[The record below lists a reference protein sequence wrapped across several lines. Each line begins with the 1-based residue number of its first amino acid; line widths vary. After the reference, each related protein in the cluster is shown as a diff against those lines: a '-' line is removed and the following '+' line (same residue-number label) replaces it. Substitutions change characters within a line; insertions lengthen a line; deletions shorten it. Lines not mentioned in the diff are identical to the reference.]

1 MQINL
6 KRLKNRL
13 AESDFPDVRRTNGK
27 PYTTRLKTK
36 PQTLPKQDFKHT
48 KNTI

>member
-13 AESDFPDVRRTNGK
+13 AESDFPMCAERTENI
-27 PYTTRLKTK
+27 YHRLKTK
-36 PQTLPKQDFKHT
+36 LQTPPKQDFKHT

>member
-13 AESDFPDVRRTNGK
+13 AESDFPMCAERTET
-27 PYTTRLKTK
+27 YTTRLKTK

>member
-13 AESDFPDVRRTNGK
+13 AESDFPMCAERTENIY
-27 PYTTRLKTK
+27 YTT
-36 PQTLPKQDFKHT
+36 
-48 KNTI
+48 

>member
-6 KRLKNRL
+6 KRLKIVWLKAIFRCAQNERK
-13 AESDFPDVRRTNGK
+13 T
-27 PYTTRLKTK
+27 YTTRLKTK

>member
-13 AESDFPDVRRTNGK
+13 AESDFRCAQNERKT
-27 PYTTRLKTK
+27 YTTRLKTK